1 MSLWERL
8 TRSTES
14 ATAPDPQQKDGANLA
29 QAHQL
34 LEAGTELEQQGRLDE
49 ALEHYERAIHLQP
62 RLARAHFNKGNILLD
77 RDEAEAALAAYR
89 RALEHKPDSAGTHY
103 NMGNALRRLGQLT
116 AASVAYREA
125 LRLRPEFQEAHAALT
140 ESLAACASAAEA
152 AFQQGLAAQD
162 QGRAGPAEEFYRQA
176 LALQSGHV
184 HANNNLG
191 VLMLSQSR
199 AADAS
204 SYFQQAASGAPED
217 GSIWLNLA
225 NALASQ
231 KAYPEALHACGQAIN
246 LMPDDVAAFI
256 QQGHLLDALGRKRD
270 AVASYQHALRIEH
283 DNSEAHLNLSGVL
296 LELNQLEAAE
306 RSCRVVLELDP
317 RSASAFNNLG
327 LIFKKRQQLVEA
339 VACFRKALDI
349 LPHSVEAEIN
359 LSSAL
364 YGLGQ
369 RDAATAARQRALA
382 IAPDAA
388 ATHSSLAD
396 LLLDQGDTGL
406 AEAHYVRAL
415 ELDPK
420 LAIPNNNLGWLHM
433 RAHRPSDAVTRFRR
447 AISIEPAYVDA
458 YANLGSALKELGYLR
473 EALAALTRGL
483 EIDPDALLCH
493 HNLLLILNYLGEV
506 PGERLLADARCFGEV
521 ASRLARPFVEWS
533 NPPEPQRLLRVGL
546 VSGDLGQHPVGYFLE
561 GVLRQLAAQAGD
573 RLAFFAYSQRLDEDA
588 SSQRLR
594 TCCQSWVK
602 TTGLSDEALAQRIR
616 DDGIDI
622 LIDLAGHTA
631 SNRLAMFAWKPAPVQ
646 LSWLG
651 YFATT
656 GLPAMDYFLA
666 DPWTLPPGQEPFF
679 TEHVWRLPETRLC
692 FTAPEADVEVNALP
706 ALEHGHVTFGCFNNL
721 SKMNDA
727 VVQLWARVLQAVP
740 GSRLLLKYRQL
751 EDASVRQHTCE
762 RFAVHGIAH
771 ERLVFQG
778 QSSREDYLAA
788 YHQVD
793 IALDPFPFPGGTTT
807 VEALWMGVPVLTL
820 QGERFLARQGVGLL
834 MNAGLPQWV
843 AADADDYVARAV
855 AHTSDLQALATL
867 RSRLRQ
873 QVLASPIYDAERFA
887 QHFEAALRGM
897 WEQWCQSACGD
908 RSPH

>member
-1 MSLWERL
+1 MKWLTTFFKRESSSPAVEGHPAAHGQVAADRKLELGVVLEREGHL
-8 TRSTES
+8 DAALRCY
-14 ATAPDPQQKDGANLA
+14 
-29 QAHQL
+29 
-34 LEAGTELEQQGRLDE
+34 DE
-49 ALEHYERAIHLQP
+49 AIALAP
-62 RLARAHFNKGNILLD
+62 TFARAHFYRGNVLLD
-77 RDEAEAALAAYR
+77 QGRADQALPSYQQAACLKPDSAATHYNLGNAHLQLGELDASSLALRTAVSLKPDFLDAQISLGLVMEKLGRHEEARACWARAAELDPASASTHFRIGVCLLEVGQAEQAIASFRRALALQPDHVEALHQEGLALQSLGQYEAALAQYHLALTLDSSIAELHNHLGTVLKELCRHEEAIESYR
-89 RALEHKPDSAGTHY
+89 RALALAPDRLDVRY
-103 NMGNALRRLGQLT
+103 NMGLSLQTLGHLQEAVACYLSFLQVQQDHYDAQISLAAALRDLGRCQEALVRFAQAIT
-116 AASVAYREA
+116 LQPANPSAHVHRGVTLAMLGETRAALDSYQEA
-125 LRLRPEFQEAHAALT
+125 LRLQPDNADAQLSKGIALKDLGDIPAALT
-140 ESLAACASAAEA
+140 
-152 AFQQGLAAQD
+152 
-162 QGRAGPAEEFYRQA
+162 
-176 LALQSGHV
+176 
-184 HANNNLG
+184 
-191 VLMLSQSR
+191 
-199 AADAS
+199 
-204 SYFQQAASGAPED
+204 
-217 GSIWLNLA
+217 SI
-225 NALASQ
+225 
-231 KAYPEALHACGQAIN
+231 
-246 LMPDDVAAFI
+246 
-256 QQGHLLDALGRKRD
+256 R
-270 AVASYQHALRIEH
+270 
-283 DNSEAHLNLSGVL
+283 
-296 LELNQLEAAE
+296 
-306 RSCRVVLELDP
+306 
-317 RSASAFNNLG
+317 
-327 LIFKKRQQLVEA
+327 
-339 VACFRKALDI
+339 
-349 LPHSVEAEIN
+349 
-359 LSSAL
+359 
-364 YGLGQ
+364 
-369 RDAATAARQRALA
+369 
-382 IAPDAA
+382 
-388 ATHSSLAD
+388 
-396 LLLDQGDTGL
+396 
-406 AEAHYVRAL
+406 RAL
-415 ELDPK
+415 EIQPDYT
-420 LAIPNNNLGWLHM
+420 LAHNNLL
-433 RAHRPSDAVTRFRR
+433 F
-447 AISIEPAYVDA
+447 
-458 YANLGSALKELGYLR
+458 
-473 EALAALTRGL
+473 
-483 EIDPDALLCH
+483 
-493 HNLLLILNYLGEV
+493 ILNYLGEV

-897 WEQWCQSACGD
+897 WEQWCEGAAG
-908 RSPH
+908 